1 MGNQLT
7 MGVDINPSD
16 ILEGLKTKAPLGN
29 GKGRLL
35 KSLHCSSEDGDVVC
49 KMYLKTEGAD
59 DLMLDNY
66 ARVLKRCEDD
76 LRDHARSRNGRQG
89 NVCFYT
95 LYRNIPCTK
104 AEMKAA
110 FVVRTYF
117 RHSLQDRLMTR
128 PFLTRENKMWLSYQL
143 LRAVQETHAAHVPH
157 GDLKVSNVMVTS
169 LGWLYITD
177 LAPFKPSH
185 ITPADFSYFF
195 DTAENRHCNLAPER
209 FLSDEEGHLLTEKL
223 TEPVTE
229 KMDVFGVGCA
239 VAQLFLGGA
248 VLFKLDQ
255 LLAYKNG
262 NYDPEA
268 RLREKIEDPP
278 VVNLVLA
285 LIERDIS
292 KRPTATK
299 ALEMFT
305 SSVFPK
311 FFKTLHEDVIGPLVS
326 LSPDK
331 RASSLSPRIP
341 ELIEMLKDDP
351 DYLRICL
358 VNIATVLCGTMRH
371 CLITQNKV
379 ACLEAMIDIAPYVGD
394 DCNLQT
400 LLPYAVTMSKDKQSP
415 LVRVTSVRMIAK
427 AIENISLFPPSEA
440 NLFDDYI
447 IPAITPLASD
457 KSILVKAVLAEK
469 LPAVAIHARRFL
481 ETRQLLPTVE
491 SGQGGRVGL
500 PYNEGY
506 DADLTRIQ
514 DLFQDIVA
522 TLVLAP
528 EVSPWVTRGFL
539 FDITKLCVFFGRQRT
554 NNFIIPTLTIST
566 LFLNA
571 PDFQVRKDLHKQL
584 VGIALYVGPT
594 FLSYI
599 LPLIKEGLL
608 DVEEIVAHEA
618 LSSLSRLS
626 RLGLFDRRALVDLSE
641 VVVPL
646 LIHPSKWI
654 RSRTVDFFATMEGS
668 ISEVD
673 IICFIMPLISPFL
686 KFAVP
691 CLSEDILETSLIPP
705 ISRSAFEEA
714 IKRGSA
720 GAVVDALQGT
730 PSNSRAAS
738 PLSRR
743 SSDTNESDQSLLPRN
758 QSSGT
763 FLTGNEHMKLQLVQK
778 YIEGL
783 VKGTNRYKE
792 RESDGPAPTPV
803 ERSKQHLFSHS
814 NTNVLP
820 ALVDLEFGINE
831 VDKHTAK
838 GESGTLNLFKTVP
851 TQRQRKRM
859 ELKAVALERREQ
871 QLQQQQQYQDPQP
884 AVRNTRESHNAAPAS
899 GYNIIKYSRPTQN
912 LICQTEEH
920 TATVTDI
927 SVHSSKPSWFL
938 TSSMDE
944 TVRLWNIESLDKH
957 AALVSETCYS
967 DTTSQHGQQSSP
979 VLSVSMLAETQG
991 VCGTALGSLSFFCLN
1006 SGIILSG
1013 LNLAGMKLLFLFF
1026 KFYFS
1031 YETTQTKTGGESSAV
1046 STIQRLNSNDTVI
1059 AGTHRG
1065 FISGVDTR
1073 MKTEA
1078 FTMRANQE
1086 HGPISSLVVGDE
1098 NGSES
1103 WVVSSTL
1110 NGYITLWDL
1119 RFRLAVRTWNLG
1131 EPVYKLALNG
1141 PEPVILIAT
1150 SEIQRWSL
1158 EHLRHVASY
1167 RTAGHERK
1175 PSVLTD
1181 LNPLESV
1188 ASTSYVEKRGNSIR
1202 TICGRRDATWFA
1214 TGGTDRKV
1222 RYWDTG
1228 DITKSFV
1235 VSRLEPGQPP
1245 MKYTSSTVN
1254 EITEVREIPGGE
1266 TTPVNQPGL
1275 RPVPSQH
1282 KDAVTSM
1289 TLLPPIQGSC
1299 SVPILISASRDGCV
1313 KLWQSTSTKA
1323 PDRSH

>member
-49 KMYLKTEGAD
+49 KMYLKTEGQD
-59 DLMLDNY
+59 DLMLDNH
-66 ARVLKRCEDD
+66 ARVLKRCDDD
-76 LRDHARSRNGRQG
+76 LREHGRSRGGRQG

-95 LYRNIPCTK
+95 LYKNIPCTK
-104 AEMKAA
+104 TEMKAA

-117 RHSLQDRLMTR
+117 RHSLQDRIMTR
-128 PFLTRENKMWLSYQL
+128 PFLTRDNKLWLSYQL

-185 ITPADFSYFF
+185 IRPADFSYFF

-209 FLSDEEGHLLTEKL
+209 FLSDDEGHLLTEKI

-229 KMDVFGVGCA
+229 KMDSFGVGCA
-239 VAQLFLGGA
+239 IAQLFLGGA

-262 NYDPEA
+262 TYDPAA
-268 RLREKIEDPP
+268 RLHEKIEDPP
-278 VVNLVLA
+278 VVELVLA
-285 LIERDIS
+285 LINKDVS
-292 KRPTATK
+292 KRPTATE
-299 ALEMFT
+299 ALNQFT
-305 SSVFPK
+305 PSVFPE
-311 FFKTLHEDVIGPLVS
+311 FFKTLHEDIIGPLVS

-331 RASSLSPRIP
+331 RVAALYPRIP
-341 ELIEMLKDDP
+341 EIIGMLKDNP
-351 DYLRICL
+351 NYLRTCL
-358 VNIATVLCGTMRH
+358 VNIATVLCGTIRH
-371 CLITQNKV
+371 CLITQNRV
-379 ACLEAMIDIAPYVGD
+379 ACLEAMIDMAPYVGD

-400 LLPYAVTMSKDKQSP
+400 LLPYAVTMCKDKQSP
-415 LVRVTSVRMIAK
+415 LVRVTAVKMIAK
-427 AIENISLFPPSEA
+427 TTENISLFPPSEA

-457 KSILVKAVLAEK
+457 KSVLVKAGLAER

-491 SGQGGRVGL
+491 STQSGRMGL

-506 DADLTRIQ
+506 DADLCRIQ
-514 DLFQDIVA
+514 DLFQEIVV

-528 EVSPWVTRGFL
+528 NVTPWVTRGFL
-539 FDITKLCVFFGRQRT
+539 ADITKLCVFFGRQRT

-599 LPLIKEGLL
+599 LPLMKEGLL

-618 LSSLSRLS
+618 LSSLAKLS
-626 RLGLFDRRALVDLSE
+626 RLGFFDRRALVDLCE

-654 RSRTVDFFATMEGS
+654 RNRTIEFFATMEGA

-673 IICFIMPLISPFL
+673 VICFIMPLISPFL

-691 CLSEDILETSLIPP
+691 CLSVDILQTSLIQP
-705 ISRSAFEEA
+705 ISRAAFEEA
-714 IKRGSA
+714 IKRGSV
-720 GAVVDALQGT
+720 GAVVDAMQGT
-730 PSNSRAAS
+730 PSNSRTAS

-743 SSDTNESDQSLLPRN
+743 SSDTNESEQSGIPRN
-758 QSSGT
+758 QSGPFS
-763 FLTGNEHMKLQLVQK
+763 TGNTGSEHIKLQLVQK

-783 VKGTNRYKE
+783 VKGTNRYKD
-792 RESDGPAPTPV
+792 RENDAPPNPV
-803 ERSKQHLFSHS
+803 DRSKQHLFSHS

-820 ALVDLEFGINE
+820 ALLDLEFNINE
-831 VDKHTAK
+831 VDKQATK
-838 GESGTLNLFKTVP
+838 GEPGSLNLFKTVP

-871 QLQQQQQYQDPQP
+871 HQQQQHQDPQQQ
-884 AVRNTRESHNAAPAS
+884 ASRREAHAAAPAS
-899 GYNIIKYSRPTQN
+899 GYNIIRYSRPTQN

-927 SVHSSKPSWFL
+927 SVHGSNPSWFL
-938 TSSMDE
+938 TASIDE
-944 TVRLWNIESLDKH
+944 TVRLWNIESLERN
-957 AALVSETCYS
+957 AALISETCYS
-967 DTTSQHGQQSSP
+967 DTTSRHGQQSSP
-979 VLSVSMLAETQG
+979 VLSVSMLAEAQG
-991 VCGTALGSLSFFCLN
+991 VCGTALGSLSFFCLK
-1006 SGIILSG
+1006 SGIILNG
-1013 LNLAGMKLLFLFF
+1013 MNLAD
-1026 KFYFS
+1026 
-1031 YETTQTKTGGESSAV
+1031 GESSAV

-1065 FISGVDTR
+1065 FICGVDPR

-1110 NGYITLWDL
+1110 NGHITLWDL

-1158 EHLRHVASY
+1158 EHLRQVASY
-1167 RTAGHERK
+1167 RTCGHERRRLEER
-1175 PSVLTD
+1175 VTD
-1181 LNPLESV
+1181 TTPLESV
-1188 ASTSYVEKRGNSIR
+1188 ASTSYVDTKGDSIR

-1214 TGGTDRKV
+1214 TGGTDKMV
-1222 RYWDTG
+1222 RYWDTN
-1228 DITKSFV
+1228 DVTKSFV
-1235 VSRLEPGQPP
+1235 VSGLEPGQPP
-1245 MKYTSSTVN
+1245 MKYTSSSVN
-1254 EITEVREIPGGE
+1254 EITEVREIPGGD
-1266 TTPVNQPGL
+1266 TVPTSQPGL

-1282 KDAVTSM
+1282 KDAVTAMS
-1289 TLLPPIQGSC
+1289 LLPPIQGSC
-1299 SVPILISASRDGCV
+1299 TVPILISASRDGCV
-1313 KLWQSTSTKA
+1313 KLWQSTSTKT